1 MRNIVSVS
9 LPGAI
14 LKKLEKEAKQEG
26 ASRSEIIKRSLAR
39 YFFSHDLARARNRA
53 MSELAKKGIVLTDE
67 DVFKIV
73 S

>member
-1 MRNIVSVS
+1 MRNIVSIS

-14 LKKLEKEAKQEG
+14 LRKLEKEVRADG
-26 ASRSEIIKRSLAR
+26 SSRSEIIKRSLSR

-53 MSELAKKGIVLTDE
+53 VSELARRGVVLTDE
-67 DVFKIV
+67 DVCKTV

>member
-1 MRNIVSVS
+1 MRNIVSIS

-14 LKKLEKEAKQEG
+14 LKKLEKEAKEEG
-26 ASRSEIIKRSLAR
+26 ASRSEIIKRSLSR

-53 MSELAKKGIVLTDE
+53 INELASKGIVLTDE
-67 DVFKIV
+67 DIFKAV

>member
-1 MRNIVSVS
+1 MRNIVSIS

-14 LKKLEKEAKQEG
+14 LRKLEKEVREDG
-26 ASRSEIIKRSLAR
+26 SSRSEIIKRSLSR

-53 MSELAKKGIVLTDE
+53 VSELAGRGVVLTDD
-67 DVFKIV
+67 DVFKTV

>member
-1 MRNIVSVS
+1 MRNIVSIS

-14 LKKLEKEAKQEG
+14 LRKLEKEVRADG
-26 ASRSEIIKRSLAR
+26 SSRSEIIKRSLSR

-53 MSELAKKGIVLTDE
+53 VSELAGRGVVLTDE
-67 DVFKIV
+67 DVFKAV

>member
-1 MRNIVSVS
+1 MRNVVSIS
-9 LPGAI
+9 LPGPI
-14 LKKLEKEAKQEG
+14 LRKLEKEVKAEG

-53 MSELAKKGIVLTDE
+53 ISELAGRGVVLTDE
-67 DVFKIV
+67 DVFKAV